1 MFSWCENLKK
11 IQFPENLKTIGD
23 YAFCGAGSATMSG
36 LMPMIIPERTT
47 RIASYAFSSSRI
59 IEMLVL
65 PSSIEFLGNK
75 AFDTNNNLTKVEMRR
90 STPPSS
96 DTGNLFSPGTLAN
109 GTLIIPQ
116 GVDPLVFT
124 QTAGWEFR
132 SVINSDFNSIG
143 HTINETHEIR
153 IFPDSICSTDGKVF
167 YLYDSTG
174 CLMGQDNYFHNL
186 PSGLY
191 IVKDGNE
198 IYKILIK

>member
-36 LMPMIIPERTT
+36 LMPMIIPEKTT

-143 HTINETHEIR
+143 HTSKKPTKSEYSPTQYVQPMVKSFISTIQQVVLWVKTI
-153 IFPDSICSTDGKVF
+153 IFTICRRD
-167 YLYDSTG
+167 
-174 CLMGQDNYFHNL
+174 
-186 PSGLY
+186 Y
-191 IVKDGNE
+191 ISLKME
-198 IYKILIK
+198 MRYIKSS

>member
-36 LMPMIIPERTT
+36 LMPMIIPEKTT

-116 GVDPLVFT
+116 GNFVRSSTAISTQSATLSMKPTKSEYSPTQYVQPMVKSFISTIQQVVLWVKTIIFT
-124 QTAGWEFR
+124 
-132 SVINSDFNSIG
+132 
-143 HTINETHEIR
+143 
-153 IFPDSICSTDGKVF
+153 ICRRD
-167 YLYDSTG
+167 
-174 CLMGQDNYFHNL
+174 
-186 PSGLY
+186 Y
-191 IVKDGNE
+191 ISLKME
-198 IYKILIK
+198 MRYIKSS